1 MIIENNCDGAST
13 GSAAVNLQE
22 GFGEQIQLVL
32 GEVQIRG
39 NLVFVGRDEPFD
51 VFLDQFD
58 GCCPARLAVI
68 AQGTVLSCRQLEGN
82 RMVMVVA
89 TFAFFVLFHDML
101 V

>member
-1 MIIENNCDGAST
+1 MDAS
-13 GSAAVNLQE
+13 LR
-22 GFGEQIQLVL
+22 GFGKQIQLVL

-39 NLVFVGRDEPFD
+39 NLVFVGRDEPLNILFD
-51 VFLDQFD
+51 QLN
-58 GCCPARLAVI
+58 GCRPTRLAVI
-68 AQGTVLSCRQLEGN
+68 AQRTVLPCRQLEGN